1 MLSNLPKLNK
11 FIDERN
17 EFSLKTFG
25 HPKEHNF
32 KLPLNKL
39 REELEELLKN
49 PDDNLEWADCLICFL
64 DAAWRKGYSFEDL
77 LDFAIQKLDINKKR
91 KWQKRN
97 DGIYQHI

>member
-49 PDDNLEWADCLICFL
+49 PDDNLINQRLFIFSYIMISE
-64 DAAWRKGYSFEDL
+64 R
-77 LDFAIQKLDINKKR
+77 FATF
-91 KWQKRN
+91 
-97 DGIYQHI
+97 